1 MQEREPVI
9 VKADLDRAEHQK
21 AVITLTTAYAIDEMG
36 NGAPLPSEVI
46 EQLIA
51 GLQAH
56 PTTLVFLAFLDDIAV
71 GIATCFVGFSTF
83 AARPLVNVHDLFIL
97 PEHRGRGVGQALL
110 RAAEVAAHER
120 GCVKLTLEVWENN
133 RRARRTYEHFGFQQA
148 GSGETTGGAL
158 FYTKTVREGIM
169 AAR

>member
-9 VKADLDRAEHQK
+9 VEADLDRSEHQN
-21 AVITLTTAYAIDEMG
+21 AVIALTTAYAIDDMG
-36 NGAPLPSEVI
+36 NGSPLPSEVTGR
-46 EQLIA
+46 LIA

-83 AARPLVNVHDLFIL
+83 AARPLINVHDLFIL
-97 PEHRGRGVGQALL
+97 PEHRGQGVGRALL
-110 RAAEVAAHER
+110 RATEVEANER

-133 RRARRTYEHFGFQQA
+133 RRARRMYEHFGFQQA
-148 GSGETTGGAL
+148 GDGETTGGAL
-158 FYTKTVREGIM
+158 FYTKKVR
-169 AAR
+169 